1 MKLKINGKDVSLSQK
16 KTLSELLLEKGMHPD
31 RIVVEYNM
39 KIVPKEE
46 WHNIMLGDNDTVEI
60 VSFVGGG

>member
-1 MKLKINGKDVSLSQK
+1 MQLKINGK
-16 KTLSELLLEKGMHPD
+16 LEDISGEFIREIVNNKGLNDD
-31 RIVVEYNM
+31 RIVVEHNM

-46 WHNIMLGDNDTVEI
+46 WENVQVKEGDVIEI